1 MASVEETINAKTQLG
16 SGLADGLHTISGN
29 ETVTFTLYVKL
40 ILPIDGYVYWV
51 NASLLT
57 DTAIYNESQYNYSE
71 FNNLGA
77 NPIPAKQVRVNG
89 SFHFNTVMHQLE
101 ERTTAYNHVIFTSP
115 QLIQDFNLVSPNLIY
130 VASYQELK
138 FAFSRRENYYKQADL
153 YHYRGDSLY
162 SIMNTQ
168 LINSMTDFDS
178 ITPVVSN
185 SLPIWL
191 SLNQFF
197 PMYPSYLVGQNVA
210 PPYASVD
217 IPASST
223 TPLQQFPLVDAE
235 SNPYQL
241 THDTVKISIFG
252 LRNHDA
258 LNFVQYVFQYSLN
271 TDNIGMMNMP
281 IIQDEKVTQPEFGI
295 IAMKKSITFE
305 VSYYQ
310 KTVNNI
316 ARKLIESAFINL
328 NSI

>member
-1 MASVEETINAKTQLG
+1 MASVQETLTAKTQLG
-16 SGLADGLHTISGN
+16 SGLADGVNTISGN
-29 ETVTFTLYVKL
+29 ETIIFTLYVKL
-40 ILPIDGYVYWV
+40 ILPLDGYVYWV

-57 DTAIYNESQYNYSE
+57 DTAIYNAAQYNFSE
-71 FNNLGA
+71 FNNKGDVL
-77 NPIPAKQVRVNG
+77 PAKQLSVQG
-89 SFHFNTVMHQLE
+89 SFHYNTEMHQLE
-101 ERTTAYNHVIFTSP
+101 DRTVAYNHLLFTTP
-115 QLIQDFNLVSPNLIY
+115 QLVKDFNLVSPNLIY
-130 VASYQELK
+130 VASYEQQK
-138 FAFSRRENYYKQADL
+138 FSFSRRDNYYRQADM

-168 LINSMTDFDS
+168 LINSMTDFDPNS
-178 ITPVVSN
+178 VVVSN

-191 SLNQFF
+191 TLNQFF
-197 PMYPSYLVGQNVA
+197 PMYPSYLVGQNIT
-210 PPYASVD
+210 PPFASVD